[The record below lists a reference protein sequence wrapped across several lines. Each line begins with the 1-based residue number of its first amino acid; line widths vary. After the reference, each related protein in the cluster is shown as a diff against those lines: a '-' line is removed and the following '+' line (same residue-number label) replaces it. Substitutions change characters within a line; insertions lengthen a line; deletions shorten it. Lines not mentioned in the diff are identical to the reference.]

1 MFTVTLVGGGTR
13 GKYCLPIRRKKKK
26 AMILASTY
34 SYTRRL
40 DITGYTHRIYFGEQG
55 TVGTSSFQRLSF
67 IAAARERSQATVTST
82 EIIILMFS

>member
-1 MFTVTLVGGGTR
+1 
-13 GKYCLPIRRKKKK
+13 
-26 AMILASTY
+26 MILASTY

-55 TVGTSSFQRLSF
+55 TVGTSSFQHLSF